1 MNASANLLVLPSKF
15 TLAVLA
21 PKVVPRGS
29 RGVSRRLQ
37 GSSLGGF
44 GAPLGSLGPHLGSFS
59 DGFEII
65 LGSFGDLFGS
75 FGDLFEIFWGS
86 SGSHFFDFSEFGS
99 RAQTPIIRTPW
110 G

>member
-1 MNASANLLVLPSKF
+1 MNASANLLVLLSKF

-37 GSSLGGF
+37 GALWEALGL
-44 GAPLGSLGPHLGSFS
+44 PWDRLGPTWDRFRIVLRSFLDHLGFIF
-59 DGFEII
+59 GFV
-65 LGSFGDLFGS
+65 GDLFGIS
-75 FGDLFEIFWGS
+75 WGS
-86 SGSHFFDFSEFGS
+86 SGSHFFDFSEFAS

>member
-15 TLAVLA
+15 NLAVLA

-37 GSSLGGF
+37 GALWEALGL
-44 GAPLGSLGPHLGSFS
+44 PWDRLGPTWDRFRIVLRSFLDHLGFIF
-59 DGFEII
+59 GFV
-65 LGSFGDLFGS
+65 GDLFG
-75 FGDLFEIFWGS
+75 IFCES
-86 SGSHFFDFSEFGS
+86 SGNPFFDYSEFCP